1 MAMEFAGIVAGL
13 ICTGIIWLVVL
24 IFALVQVFRRTD
36 LENNTKVLW
45 LIAILLFPFLGLL
58 VYILANFSKA
68 KNLLWLGLIG
78 VVLSVSLTV
87 YFVYSREHRDVSS
100 EKGIQVTAQ
109 QLFEAF
115 AADEAK
121 ANTLYLDKAIEIT
134 GEVINLSTNQD
145 GNIVVD
151 FKTNDPFFVINCTF
165 KTDPGALKAGDTIT
179 FKGIC
184 TGYIPDANVVIN
196 EGVLVK

>member
-1 MAMEFAGIVAGL
+1 MEFEFAGIVAGL
-13 ICTGIIWLVVL
+13 ICTGIIWLIVL
-24 IFALVQVFRRTD
+24 ILALIQIFRRTD
-36 LENNTKVLW
+36 LESNTRILW

-58 VYILANFSKA
+58 VYILANFKQA
-68 KNLLWLGLIG
+68 KNLLWVGLIG
-78 VVLSVSLTV
+78 ITLSVGLTV
-87 YFVYSREHRDVSS
+87 YFVYAREHRDVTT

-115 AADEAK
+115 AADETK

-134 GEVINLSTNQD
+134 GEVVNVSTNQD

-165 KTDPGALKAGDTIT
+165 KTNPGTLKAGDNIT

>member
-1 MAMEFAGIVAGL
+1 MEFAGIVAGL
-13 ICTGIIWLVVL
+13 ICAGIIWVIIL
-24 IFALVQVFRRTD
+24 ILALVKLFKRSD
-36 LENNTKVLW
+36 LDQNTKLAWMAFLVLVPY
-45 LIAILLFPFLGLL
+45 AGLL
-58 VYILANFSKA
+58 IYILRNWSKA
-68 KNLLWLGLIG
+68 KQLFWIAALGIALSA
-78 VVLSVSLTV
+78 VLTI
-87 YFVYSREHRDVSS
+87 YFVYSREHRDVAK
-100 EKGIQVTAQ
+100 EKGIQVSAQ

-115 AADEAK
+115 VADEAK

-134 GEVINLSTNQD
+134 GEVVATTTNQD

-165 KTDPGALKAGDTIT
+165 KTDPGTLKAGDNIT

>member
-1 MAMEFAGIVAGL
+1 MEFAFAGIVAGL
-13 ICTGIIWLVVL
+13 ICTGIIWLIVL
-24 IFALVQVFRRTD
+24 ILALVQIFKRTD
-36 LENNTKVLW
+36 LESNTRILW
-45 LIAILLFPFLGLL
+45 LIVILLFPFLGLL
-58 VYILANFSKA
+58 VYILANFKQA
-68 KNLLWLGLIG
+68 KNLLWVGLIG
-78 VVLSVSLTV
+78 LILSAGLTV
-87 YFVYSREHRDVSS
+87 YFVYAREHRDVSS

-115 AADEAK
+115 AADETK
-121 ANTLYLDKAIEIT
+121 ANALYLDKAIQIT
-134 GEVINLSTNQD
+134 GEVVNVSTNQD

-165 KTDPGALKAGDTIT
+165 KTDPGALKAGDNIT

>member
-1 MAMEFAGIVAGL
+1 MEFAGIVAGL
-13 ICTGIIWLVVL
+13 ICTGIIWVIIL
-24 IFALVQVFRRTD
+24 ILALVQLFKRTD
-36 LENNTKVLW
+36 LEQNSKIAWLAFLVLVPF
-45 LIAILLFPFLGLL
+45 AGLF
-58 VYILANFSKA
+58 VYIVSNWNKS
-68 KNLLWLGLIG
+68 KNLLWISILGLA
-78 VVLSVSLTV
+78 LSVALTV
-87 YFVYSREHRDVSS
+87 YFVYSREHRDVTA

-115 AADEAK
+115 AADEAR

-134 GEVINLSTNQD
+134 GEVINVSTNQD

-165 KTDPGALKAGDTIT
+165 KTDPGALKAGDNIT

>member
-1 MAMEFAGIVAGL
+1 MQFEFAGIIAGL
-13 ICTGIIWLVVL
+13 ICTGIIWIFIL
-24 IFALVQVFRRTD
+24 ILALRQVFRRTD
-36 LENNTKVLW
+36 IEHNTKILW
-45 LIAILLFPFLGLL
+45 LIAILLFPFAGLL
-58 VYILANFSKA
+58 VYILANFQKA
-68 KNLLWLGLIG
+68 KNLLWIGLAGI
-78 VVLSVSLTV
+78 VLSISLTV
-87 YFVYSREHRDVSS
+87 YFVYAREHRDVSS

-115 AADEAK
+115 AADETK
-121 ANTLYLDKAIEIT
+121 ANGLYLDKAIQIT
-134 GEVINLSTNQD
+134 GEVISVTTNQD

-165 KTDPGALKAGDTIT
+165 KTDPGTLKAGDTIT

>member
-1 MAMEFAGIVAGL
+1 MELEFAGIVAGL
-13 ICTGIIWLVVL
+13 ICTGIIWVIIL
-24 IFALVQVFRRTD
+24 ILALIQVFKRAD
-36 LENNTKVLW
+36 LENNTKILW

-58 VYILANFSKA
+58 VYILANFPKA

-78 VVLSVSLTV
+78 ITLSAGLTV
-87 YFVYSREHRDVSS
+87 YFVYAREHRDVTA

-115 AADEAK
+115 STDETK
-121 ANTLYLDKAIEIT
+121 ANSLYLDKAIQIT
-134 GEVINLSTNQD
+134 GEVVNVSTNQE

-165 KTDPGALKAGDTIT
+165 KTDPGALKAGDSIT

>member
-1 MAMEFAGIVAGL
+1 MEFVGIAAGL
-13 ICTGIIWLVVL
+13 ICTGIIWLIIL
-24 IFALVQVFRRTD
+24 IIALIQVYKRTD
-36 LENNTKVLW
+36 LEGNTKRLW
-45 LIAILLFPFLGLL
+45 SIVIFIFPFAGLL

-68 KNLLWLGLIG
+68 KNLLWLGLIAIT
-78 VVLSVSLTV
+78 LSASLTV
-87 YFVYSREHRDVSS
+87 YFVYAREHRNVSS
-100 EKGIQVTAQ
+100 EKGIKVTAQ

-115 AADEAK
+115 VADEAK
-121 ANTLYLDKAIEIT
+121 ANGLYLDKAIEIT
-134 GEVINLSTNQD
+134 GEVINVSTNQD

-165 KTDPGALKAGDTIT
+165 KTNPGNLKAGDSIT